1 MKFKSDID
9 IESLSN
15 ATTDTDR
22 FIVSD
27 GGILKYRTG
36 SQVLSDLAVSS
47 LYVPYTGATGNVDLG
62 THTLLAKDLIINHS
76 SGSGIA
82 ASITKNGSGE
92 ALTVIKGSG
101 SGNAMSVTGG
111 LTSLIDL
118 SLSTVANAAGDFLTH
133 SGSTIN
139 KRTPAQVLSDIS
151 ACKVVNL
158 TVSTAAATLAKTTAE
173 SVTFEENTVYIIKF
187 TLGNSVSS
195 PTINGINI
203 RLGTTNASTT
213 TFSIGANTVVPMY
226 YNATNNVMQITGS
239 YRTDDATE
247 DYNLRWENSV
257 QAGVEITQRKIIMEG
272 IDGKFYPLT
281 IGNTTAATK
290 TVSTQEFRLD
300 GTILVYNT
308 TATIAA
314 NAIFSNVYVSE
325 YFTTT
330 DYTFNQSSGFVAYRS
345 TYLVGTVNSSGNFV
359 LDNTTLT
366 SWLTQTLPTTDDGK
380 VYIYLGITNNT
391 TTAFRLEV
399 THPIYQ
405 YKNGKLGLYS
415 SIENPITGTGTTN
428 FLSKFT
434 GATSLGNSQIFD
446 NGTNVGIGTTNPTQ
460 LLHLDSVAPKI
471 RFRDT
476 TRGVFWDVG
485 IETTTN
491 TFRFTNNTGGA
502 NGIYAFENG
511 SVGIGT
517 LTPSQKLHVIGSTR
531 VDNGGLFLGGTSSIS
546 GNDPQIRRTNS
557 SNDVS
562 ISTGGSDRVT
572 ILGTGNVGIGTTSPG
587 TKLHIFGPNITTSSD
602 TVAQSVLR
610 LTRDITDPSFPDRKD
625 SAVDFMLSRQQAVG
639 NNLPYTRF
647 DIRLSGTTDSSTPTL
662 DVMSLLY
669 NGNVGIGTTSPQA
682 KLDVRNSLLV
692 SHTPATVDFES
703 STSTFDISGNIVYFG
718 TSVTSTWRQQ
728 LKNINPFSGESNLT
742 FSESVNG
749 GSFSDHIEI
758 NSYGLRALNGDITA
772 VSGSVLCQGLAVGGS
787 QVIGSGGLGSFSPG
801 TAAAPSYSF
810 SGDSNTGVY
819 RPGTDII
826 GFSTA
831 GTEKM
836 RITSSG
842 NVGIGTTTFTA
853 PSYGDIPHL
862 AVANISGATLQL
874 RDSTSDTLIGD
885 TLGRIQFVS
894 SYINSPFASANIRT
908 IAANNASGGASGGG
922 HMLFETSIGSTG
934 ASPLERMRI
943 TSSGNVSIG
952 NTNNTFKLDV
962 SGTGR
967 FTDNLNVT
975 TESRY
980 FQAAGPFAWGNSTTI
995 GARMGTDGV
1004 AGLIDFRRWLGSGTL
1019 HHVAAV
1025 RQIQGG
1031 SSRFGL
1037 GFLADD
1043 ISTNSVATT
1052 VRMYIDPNNG
1062 NVGIATTSPS
1072 EKLDVNGNLIVSGNF
1087 NNLYVGGKTNSN
1099 VDGIRMLCAGDDSFI
1114 DCRGGSGL
1122 NFRLD
1127 DTTGDTQ
1134 RIKFHSGGN
1143 VSIGNT
1149 NNTFKLDVSGTVRVN
1164 GESLL
1169 ITAGN
1174 QPESRL
1180 KLNNSSSA
1188 SNRQFHLVAGI
1199 NNVTQDGFSIY
1210 DSVADNTRFVVQN
1223 SGNISIGNINDTY
1236 KLDVTGTIRATGD
1249 VIAFSDERV
1258 KENIR
1263 TIENALDKVN
1273 KLRGVEYNKI
1283 GEEKKS
1289 IGVIA
1294 QEIEKI
1300 LPQVVHED
1308 EEGMKSVAYGNIVGV
1323 LIEAIKEQQKK
1334 IDELKM
1340 KIDGITN

>member
-92 ALTVIKGSG
+92 ALTVVKGSG

-118 SLSTVANAAGDFLTH
+118 SLSTVANATGDFLTH

-158 TVSTAAATLAKTTAE
+158 TVSTAAATLAKTTTE

-203 RLGTTNASTT
+203 RLGTINASTT

-300 GTILVYNT
+300 GTILIYNT

-330 DYTFNQSSGFVAYRS
+330 NYTFNQSSGFVAYRS

-703 STSTFDISGNIVYFG
+703 STSTFDISGNIVYLG
-718 TSVTSTWRQQ
+718 TSATSTWRQS
-728 LKNINPFSGESNLT
+728 LSNFDPFSGNSILT
-742 FSESVNG
+742 ISESTNG
-749 GSFSDHIEI
+749 GSFTDYVEI
-758 NSYGLRALNGDITA
+758 SAGGGLTVRNGGISTLT
-772 VSGSVLCQGLAVGGS
+772 GSLSSSQGLNVGGS
-787 QVIGSGGLGSFSPG
+787 NIISNTRLGRFADG
-801 TAAAPSYSF
+801 TAAAPAYSF
-810 SGDSNTGVY
+810 SADTNNGMY
-819 RPGTDII
+819 RITTDTL

-831 GTEKM
+831 GSEKL
-836 RITSSG
+836 RISS
-842 NVGIGTTTFTA
+842 A
-853 PSYGDIPHL
+853 
-862 AVANISGATLQL
+862 
-874 RDSTSDTLIGD
+874 
-885 TLGRIQFVS
+885 
-894 SYINSPFASANIRT
+894 
-908 IAANNASGGASGGG
+908 
-922 HMLFETSIGSTG
+922 
-934 ASPLERMRI
+934 
-943 TSSGNVSIG
+943 GNVSIG

-1019 HHVAAV
+1019 HQVAAV
-1025 RQIQGG
+1025 RQVIGG
-1031 SSRFGL
+1031 SSRYGL

-1052 VRMYIDPNNG
+1052 VRMYIDPQNGYVGVGTNSPDYPLHVVNNIASNHVSLFIGNQRAYGLGDASGGALYLGKEESGGNQVMGAVIGRPESQDNSTIGTLIFQTRTSGSPTEKMRITGSGNVGVGTTNPGSTLDVNGMGQFTVNANGVSTPLKLINNSTTGTVVAKLAFQNNGVVKSSINAAVFNNDFLTFNVGSDTERMRISAAG
-1062 NVGIATTSPS
+1062 NVGIDTTNPLA
-1072 EKLDVNGNLIVSGNF
+1072 KLHAKGNILSYTEAVNTASLFIAA
-1087 NNLYVGGKTNSN
+1087 NNTDNYQFGMNNGSQFVIT
-1099 VDGIRMLCAGDDSFI
+1099 
-1114 DCRGGSGL
+1114 RGGGL
-1122 NFRLD
+1122 NGLGTEFM
-1127 DTTGDTQ
+1127 
-1134 RIKFHSGGN
+1134 RINTGGN
-1143 VSIGNT
+1143 VSVGNT
-1149 NNTFKLDVSGTVRVN
+1149 NN
-1164 GESLL
+1164 
-1169 ITAGN
+1169 
-1174 QPESRL
+1174 
-1180 KLNNSSSA
+1180 
-1188 SNRQFHLVAGI
+1188 
-1199 NNVTQDGFSIY
+1199 
-1210 DSVADNTRFVVQN
+1210 
-1223 SGNISIGNINDTY
+1223 TY

-1258 KENIR
+1258 KENIH

-1283 GEEKKS
+1283 GEEKQS

-1300 LPQVVHED
+1300 LPQVVYED

-1323 LIEAIKEQQKK
+1323 LIEAIKEQQKQ